1 MTSYTTARIAT
12 NFMKKLFIQFFVNYY
27 ATAWQNIKQET
38 SAGRNTTITKRGVDA
53 IGTNR

>member
-12 NFMKKLFIQFFVNYY
+12 NFMKKLFIQFYVNYF